1 MTALPESILVVRLGA
16 IGDVTNAL
24 VFAEA
29 VKAQAPKTRIGWV
42 VHPLAQP
49 LVEGHPAVNQV
60 HVWRRGRALADL
72 PRLRRELRAGGY
84 GLAVDLQRIAK
95 SALVARI
102 SGAPRILGYDRGR
115 SKELS
120 WLLHGERIAPGDP
133 RAHMVEHYLA
143 FARHLG
149 IKAPVARH
157 RLPKDPGAEAWAS
170 ELLSELGGPPT
181 ILSIGAS
188 KPENRWA
195 PERFGELA
203 LALSDRGE
211 RPVLAGGP
219 QDREASE
226 RVMAAAGGAAVNL
239 AGQTSLHQLI
249 ALLQRARVIVS
260 GDTGPMHLAA
270 ALGRPV
276 VALFGPADP
285 ARTGPW
291 GTGHRILRGS
301 GWDPAAP
308 LERCSMED
316 LEVADVLEAL

>member
-29 VKAQAPKTRIGWV
+29 VKAHAPQTRIGWV

-49 LVEGHPAVNQV
+49 LVEGHPAVDRV
-60 HVWRRGRALADL
+60 HLWRRERALADL
-72 PRLRRELRAGGY
+72 PRLRRELRAEAY

-95 SALVARI
+95 SALLARL
-102 SGAPRILGYDRGR
+102 SGAPRTLGYDRGR

-120 WLLHGERIAPGDP
+120 WLLHGERIPPGDP

-149 IKAPVARH
+149 VENPVARH
-157 RLPKDPGAEAWAS
+157 RLPRDPGAEAWAS
-170 ELLSELGGPPT
+170 DLLAELGGPPT
-181 ILSIGAS
+181 VLSIGAS

-203 LALSDRGE
+203 LALSDRGD

-219 QDREASE
+219 QDQEAAT
-226 RVMAAAGGAAVNL
+226 RAMAAAGGTAVNL
-239 AGQTSLHQLI
+239 TGQTSLHQLI
-249 ALLQRARVIVS
+249 ALLQTARVVVS

-291 GTGHRILRGS
+291 GAGHRILRGS
-301 GWDPAAP
+301 GWDPSAP
-308 LERCSMED
+308 LESCSMDD
-316 LEVADVLEAL
+316 LGVEGVLERL

>member
-1 MTALPESILVVRLGA
+1 MTALPESVLVVRLGA

-29 VKAQAPKTRIGWV
+29 VKAHAPHTRVGWV

-49 LVEGHPAVNQV
+49 LVEGHPAVDRV
-60 HVWRRGRALADL
+60 HVWRRERAWADL
-72 PRLRRELRAGGY
+72 PRLRRELRAESY

-95 SALVARI
+95 SALVARL

-120 WLLHGERIAPGDP
+120 WLLHRERIAPGDP

-149 IKAPVARH
+149 IEAPTARH
-157 RLPKDPGAEAWAS
+157 RLPDDPEAEAWAS
-170 ELLSELGGPPT
+170 ELLAELGGPP
-181 ILSIGAS
+181 IVLSIGAS
-188 KPENRWA
+188 KPENRWPA
-195 PERFGELA
+195 ERFGELA
-203 LALSDRGE
+203 LALSGRGE
-211 RPVLAGGP
+211 RPVFAGGP
-219 QDREASE
+219 QDREAAD
-226 RVMAAAGGAAVNL
+226 RAMAASQGAAL
-239 AGQTSLHQLI
+239 DLTGRTSLRQLI
-249 ALLQRARVIVS
+249 ALLNSAKVVVS
-260 GDTGPMHLAA
+260 ADTGPMHLAA
-270 ALGRPV
+270 AQGRPV

-291 GTGHRILRGS
+291 GSGHRILRGP

-308 LERCSMED
+308 LQSCSMDD
-316 LEVADVLEAL
+316 LGVEDVLQCL